1 MNKQKYIPLII
12 LLFFMVVFTG
22 CTPDEELLTGDI
34 TGRITATDENG
45 YLVDPN
51 EISVTL
57 ENESLSFQ
65 EITDSDGR
73 YTFKNIPMGNYDVT
87 IEKEG
92 YVPSERNFLI
102 QHIGGFSPTCEN
114 FGVLEI
120 PGFSLN
126 IDSIKIEYKTYHDDL
141 IIFGNISNM
150 SGEPKLGYSLRVY
163 LHTSSDVS
171 ATNYT
176 EKIYDYILSSSI
188 TGDNFQF
195 PVEAPDFYQPGDTVY
210 FRIYPIALVSD
221 WYSRDD
227 ILGPP
232 SEVFVWEAK

>member
-1 MNKQKYIPLII
+1 MNKHIHIPLLTLF
-12 LLFFMVVFTG
+12 LLIVAFPR

-34 TGRITATDENG
+34 KGRITATDENG
-45 YLVDPN
+45 YIVDSD

-57 ENESLSFQ
+57 NNESLTFQ
-65 EITDSDGR
+65 EITGSNGR
-73 YTFKNIPMGNYDVT
+73 YTFKNIPMGNYKVT

-92 YVPSERNFLI
+92 YVHSERNFLI
-102 QHIGGFSPTCEN
+102 QHVGGFSPTYEN

-141 IIFGNISNM
+141 IIFGNISNLT
-150 SGEPKLGYSLRVY
+150 GEPKLGYSLRVY
-163 LHTSSDVS
+163 MHTSSDVS

-176 EKIYDYILSSSI
+176 EKTYDYILSSSI

-195 PVEAPDFYQPGDTVY
+195 PVEVPDFYQPGDTVY

-232 SEVFVWEAK
+232 SEVFAWVE